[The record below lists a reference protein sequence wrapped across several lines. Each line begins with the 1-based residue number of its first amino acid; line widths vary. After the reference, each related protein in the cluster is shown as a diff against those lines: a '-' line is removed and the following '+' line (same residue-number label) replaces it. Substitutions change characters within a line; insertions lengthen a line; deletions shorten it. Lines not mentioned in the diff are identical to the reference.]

1 MKKIFTVSQFPANE
15 RGGSS
20 PAGITPAEYLA
31 KMYSNIEEGELCI
44 AKDADDEGAVY
55 VTAAALSDAAEVCLY
70 TVNAA
75 KADAEEIARKEQKLF
90 DAFTALAALC
100 VEEKD
105 AMTIVKSA
113 VEAAANADGLR
124 FADAVVRA
132 QRIEKLLKL
141 GAPEV
146 IIAGE
151 RLCFAEEL
159 ALNAIASSCEAI
171 EKKDF
176 SRLQDA

>member
-15 RGGSS
+15 YGEYS
-20 PAGITPAEYLA
+20 PAGITPAEYLE
-31 KMYSNIEEGELCI
+31 KMYSDIEEGELYI
-44 AKDADDEGAVY
+44 AKDADEEGAVY
-55 VTAAALSDAAEVCLY
+55 VTAAALSDAAEVCHY
-70 TVNAA
+70 VVDAS
-75 KADAEEIARKEQKLF
+75 KADAAEIARKEQKLF

-105 AMTIVKSA
+105 VMTIVKSA

-159 ALNAIASSCEAI
+159 ALNAIASSREVI

-176 SRLQDA
+176 ARLQDA

>member
-15 RGGSS
+15 HGEYS
-20 PAGITPAEYLA
+20 PAGIAPAEYLE
-31 KMYSNIEEGELCI
+31 KMYSNIEEGELYI

-55 VTAAALSDAAEVCLY
+55 VTAAALSDAAEVCHY
-70 TVNAA
+70 TVDAS
-75 KADAEEIARKEQKLF
+75 KADAAEIARKEQKLF
-90 DAFTALAALC
+90 DACKVLAALC
-100 VEEKD
+100 VEEMD
-105 AMTIVKSA
+105 AMTIVKS
-113 VEAAANADGLR
+113 VVDVAASKDGLR

-159 ALNAIASSCEAI
+159 ALNAIASSREEI

-176 SRLQDA
+176 ARLQDA

>member
-1 MKKIFTVSQFPANE
+1 MKKIFTANQFPANE
-15 RGGSS
+15 YGEYS
-20 PAGITPAEYLA
+20 PAGITPAEYLE

-55 VTAAALSDAAEVCLY
+55 VTAAALSDAAEVCHY
-70 TVNAA
+70 TVDPS
-75 KADAEEIARKEQKLF
+75 KADAAEIARKEQKLF
-90 DAFTALAALC
+90 DACKVLAALC

-105 AMTIVKSA
+105 AMTIVKS
-113 VEAAANADGLR
+113 VVDVAANKDGLR
-124 FADAVVRA
+124 FADAVNRA
-132 QRIEKLLKL
+132 QRIEKLLRL

-159 ALNAIASSCEAI
+159 ALNAIASSCE
-171 EKKDF
+171 ER
-176 SRLQDA
+176 SP

>member
-15 RGGSS
+15 HGEYS
-20 PAGITPAEYLA
+20 PAGIAPAEYLE
-31 KMYSNIEEGELCI
+31 KMYSNIEEGELYI

-55 VTAAALSDAAEVCLY
+55 VTAAALADAAEVCHY
-70 TVNAA
+70 IVDAS
-75 KADAEEIARKEQKLF
+75 KADAAEIARKEQKLF
-90 DAFTALAALC
+90 DAFTALAVLC

-105 AMTIVKSA
+105 VMTIVKSV
-113 VEAAANADGLR
+113 VEAAANKDGLR

-132 QRIEKLLKL
+132 QRLEKLLKL

-159 ALNAIASSCEAI
+159 ALNAIASSREVI

-176 SRLQDA
+176 ARLQDA